1 MTETYLPAGS
11 VLADRY
17 EVAHEIG
24 RGGFSVVYKARDRRT
39 DTDVAIKLLV
49 PPPAA
54 ARVARERV
62 RREVQAV
69 RQLQHPNIVGVYDV
83 GDSGPWSFVVMALVD
98 GPDLAVRVRSRGV
111 LDDAAAAQAGRDV
124 AGALEAAHARGILH
138 RDVKPQNILL
148 AHGRA
153 LLTDFGSARLAGQS
167 TLTQTGGMI
176 GTPAFAAPELAAGL
190 RGDGRSDIYSLGL
203 TLFYALTGELPF
215 RAAPGG
221 AGQGSGD
228 GYHVRDRK
236 PDVEPWLDAA
246 IACATAADPDDRF
259 PSAALFALAL
269 SPEGAESRAAGAGST
284 GAGRDRCVLCRAPD
298 PFGLGVCP
306 RCARGADADQ
316 DVLVFL
322 ERTSPGTPRRLAEEA
337 LDARIGSWTSAA
349 ARASVVQG
357 ERPLLRVPATA
368 GARLLDLLDAQ
379 GLVAHTQP
387 VMVAWRSD
395 VPPPIMLL
403 GALVAMVGVLSGW
416 MAGESMLALSG
427 PLMGVGLVTAGA
439 MARRTPVW
447 NPPPGALPVLGAEAS
462 LAAARTLAAL
472 PRGEARRLLV
482 DLLRR
487 AGAARDQ
494 REISSL
500 IVAAC
505 AAAQDMAALEQQL
518 HAGESGLEMSTDHPP
533 ALLDA
538 LSRCEQGRD
547 LLAQR
552 LLEASASLSRWQASS
567 QTMSV
572 GANLHDL
579 AQALSE
585 EARIQNEAAA
595 EIAELLKPGNT

>member
-1 MTETYLPAGS
+1 MTETYLPPGS
-11 VLADRY
+11 VLSDRY
-17 EVAHEIG
+17 EIGDELG
-24 RGGFSVVYKARDRRT
+24 RGGFSVVYRARDRRT
-39 DTDVAIKLLV
+39 ETDVAIKLLV

-69 RQLQHPNIVGVYDV
+69 RQLQHPNIVAVYDT

-98 GPDLAVRVRSRGV
+98 GPDLAVRVRARGA
-111 LDDAAAAQAGRDV
+111 LDSAATAQAGRDV
-124 AGALEAAHARGILH
+124 AAALEAAHARGILH

-167 TLTQTGGMI
+167 TLTQTGGLI

-190 RGDGRSDIYSLGL
+190 RGDGRSDVYSLGL

-215 RAAPGG
+215 RAPPGG
-221 AGQGSGD
+221 TSPSPGE
-228 GYHVRDRK
+228 GYHVRERK

-246 IACATAADPDDRF
+246 IARATAADPDDRF

-269 SPEGAESRAAGAGST
+269 SADHADELAIRAGNT
-284 GAGRDRCVLCRAPD
+284 GAARDRCVLCRAPD

-306 RCARGADADQ
+306 RCARGAGADQ

-322 ERTSPGTPRRLAEEA
+322 DRTSPGTPRRLVEEA
-337 LDARIGSWTSAA
+337 LDARIGNWSGPA

-357 ERPLLRVPATA
+357 ERPLLRMPSAA
-368 GARLLDLLDAQ
+368 GARLLDLLEAQ
-379 GLVAHTQP
+379 GLVAHTTP
-387 VMVAWRSD
+387 LMVAWRSE
-395 VPPPIMLL
+395 VPTPIMLL

-416 MAGESMLALSG
+416 VAGESLLAWSG
-427 PLMGVGLVTAGA
+427 PIVGAGLVTAGA
-439 MARRTPVW
+439 IARRTPAW
-447 NPPPGALPVLGAEAS
+447 NPAPAALPVLGREAS
-462 LAAARTLAAL
+462 LEAARTLAAL
-472 PRGEARRLLV
+472 PRGEARRLLL

-494 REISSL
+494 RDIASL
-500 IVAAC
+500 VVAAC
-505 AAAQDMAALEQQL
+505 AAARDMAALEQQL
-518 HAGESGLEMSTDHPP
+518 QAGESGLEMTADHSPT
-533 ALLDA
+533 LLDA
-538 LSRCEQGRD
+538 LGRCEQGRD

-567 QTMSV
+567 QTISA
-572 GANLHDL
+572 GADLQEL
-579 AQALSE
+579 AQSLNE
-585 EARIQNEAAA
+585 EARIQNEAAE
-595 EIAELLKPGNT
+595 EIAELLKPRSP